1 MWFSVDIQQLWSV
14 HNLLLVTRVFTNSI
28 WCLCLVQHSSAITRE
43 ELYTC
48 TNIYLGGVA
57 TYSACMLLHQWCAGA
72 VWCGKAHARR
82 DTKIQYAGA
91 QVRTK
96 SGVML
101 TQVTGTCWWSSE
113 ISIARTGAGSQNS
126 LASFVYCLLP
136 NESHFLSLNFLTEKT
151 ERLWICV
158 NPGDHVTLTTVAI
171 KISTTPPSYT
181 RLITSRLT
189 SPVTFLD
196 TSNYPTSLTHLPHIS
211 HSSPSHLSHTLSHL
225 SPMSL
230 TSLTHLPHISHPSPS
245 HLSSISLSHSSP
257 CRFWTLSASFTV

>member
-1 MWFSVDIQQLWSV
+1 MV
-14 HNLLLVTRVFTNSI
+14 RKG
-28 WCLCLVQHSSAITRE
+28 
-43 ELYTC
+43 TC
-48 TNIYLGGVA
+48 TAWY
-57 TYSACMLLHQWCAGA
+57 Q
-72 VWCGKAHARR
+72 
-82 DTKIQYAGA
+82 DT
-91 QVRTK
+91 VCRCTSENK

-136 NESHFLSLNFLTEKT
+136 NDPLPFFEFLDRKNREMDMRKPWWPSLMRAWRQLQSLTHFNLS
-151 ERLWICV
+151 
-158 NPGDHVTLTTVAI
+158 P
-171 KISTTPPSYT
+171 IS
-181 RLITSRLT
+181 LT
-189 SPVTFLD
+189 SLTPISL
-196 TSNYPTSLTHLPHIS
+196 TSLTHLPHIS